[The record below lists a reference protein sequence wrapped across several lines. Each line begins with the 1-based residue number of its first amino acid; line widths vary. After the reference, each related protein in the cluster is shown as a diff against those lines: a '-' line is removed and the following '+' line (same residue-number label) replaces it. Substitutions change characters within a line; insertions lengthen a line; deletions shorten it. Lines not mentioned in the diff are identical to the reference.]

1 MTQIADRLTLQQFL
15 ALPEEEPA
23 LEYDCGEV
31 TQKVSPK
38 GRHSALQ
45 LDTASF
51 IDRRIRRRKHG
62 RAFTELRASF
72 ANMSRVPD
80 IAVYRWDRIPVDVDG
95 NIVDDF
101 FEPPDVA
108 VEIISPGQSVN
119 RLIRRCLTFLRAG
132 VKATDLIDPP
142 DRSIV
147 VMRRDERAV
156 ILREGE
162 ELDLSD
168 VIPELRLDVK
178 AVFAALKR

>member
-45 LDTASF
+45 LDTASL

-72 ANMSRVPD
+72 ANMSRMPD
-80 IAVYRWDRIPVDVDG
+80 IAVYRWERIPVDVDG

-119 RLIRRCLTFLRAG
+119 RLIPRCLTFLRAG

-147 VMRRDERAV
+147 VMRQDERAV

-162 ELDLSD
+162 QLDLSD